1 MAWIHLTLKP
11 VMSHFGG
18 TKFNNKQPR
27 EREDL
32 VLIIAFAWQHAPWC
46 SKDNSWE
53 EDGGK
58 KSYLLP
64 CVPDSLCILHRYDT
78 QCPAK
83 HGGTAKSGLAK
94 CKTGWH
100 PRWHMTVF
108 SALSLCC
115 FVLRGRLHLPLPAAK
130 TEPAVKIVRCLCTKS
145 LFKQC
150 RKCI

>member
-53 EDGGK
+53 EDGGE

-64 CVPDSLCILHRYDT
+64 CVPDCLCILHRYDT

-108 SALSLCC
+108 SALSLCVALC
-115 FVLRGRLHLPLPAAK
+115 KEDDCIYHCPLRRPNL
-130 TEPAVKIVRCLCTKS
+130 RSKS
-145 LFKQC
+145 LDASAQRAF
-150 RKCI
+150 

>member
-1 MAWIHLTLKP
+1 MPLDVQKTI
-11 VMSHFGG
+11 
-18 TKFNNKQPR
+18 R
-27 EREDL
+27 ERRT
-32 VLIIAFAWQHAPWC
+32 
-46 SKDNSWE
+46 E
-53 EDGGK
+53 EK

-108 SALSLCC
+108 SALSLC
-115 FVLRGRLHLPLPAAK
+115 VA
-130 TEPAVKIVRCLCTKS
+130 LC
-145 LFKQC
+145 
-150 RKCI
+150 

>member
-1 MAWIHLTLKP
+1 MPLDVQKTI
-11 VMSHFGG
+11 
-18 TKFNNKQPR
+18 R
-27 EREDL
+27 ERRTE
-32 VLIIAFAWQHAPWC
+32 
-46 SKDNSWE
+46 
-53 EDGGK
+53 GK

-108 SALSLCC
+108 SALSLC
-115 FVLRGRLHLPLPAAK
+115 VA
-130 TEPAVKIVRCLCTKS
+130 LC
-145 LFKQC
+145 
-150 RKCI
+150 